1 MKMGYREVPHTADW
15 ALHVWA
21 EDLPQLF
28 IEAARGMYALAGA
41 QAEEAPGPHHAS
53 SAARV
58 FEVQGT
64 DAEALLVAF
73 LSELIYAQEQENVL
87 LEDFV
92 LEISPGEIW
101 HLKATAKAR
110 PLRSLIKAIKA
121 VTFHN
126 LSIRR
131 TEQGFETEIV
141 FDV

>member
-1 MKMGYREVPHTADW
+1 MGYREVPHTADW

-41 QAEEAPGPHHAS
+41 QAEEDTAPHNAS
-53 SAARV
+53 SPARM
-58 FEVQGT
+58 FEVQEA

-73 LSELIYAQEQENVL
+73 LSELLYAQEQENVL
-87 LEDFV
+87 LDDFV
-92 LEISPGEIW
+92 LEMSPGEIW
-101 HLKATAKAR
+101 QMKVTARAR

-126 LSIRR
+126 LKIRR

>member
-1 MKMGYREVPHTADW
+1 MGYREVPHTADW

-21 EDLPQLF
+21 EDLSQLF
-28 IEAARGMYALAGA
+28 IESAHGMYALAGA
-41 QAEEAPGPHHAS
+41 QAEEDPTSHNAP
-53 SAARV
+53 SAARM
-58 FEVQGT
+58 FEVQGA

-73 LSELIYAQEQENVL
+73 LSELLYAQEQENVL

-92 LEISPGEIW
+92 LELIPGEIW
-101 HLKATAKAR
+101 QLKATARAR

-126 LSIRR
+126 LKIRR